1 MSPSPGSTDTGLS
14 SAPSPVTLESAEPA
28 RTSVWRRP
36 RPSQRAQ
43 RTDIAIGIAL
53 AVAGAFAAELMRSAS
68 PQPLDMGAGGIEGYF
83 LSAAVPLTLCF
94 RRRFP
99 LATLLATSVMFFIAG
114 ERLPLIGGANI
125 VTQVTLFMAI
135 YTAAAWAQD
144 RKRFQITIIFVVVS
158 MFIWLAFGFV
168 RALRADEI
176 TGSGVDGLLSPYV
189 AYVVHNIGIN
199 IAYFVGSWLWGL
211 TAWRTARQHDELL
224 RQAQELAEQQQGNAR
239 RAVIDERLRISR
251 ELHDVVAHHI
261 SSIGVQA
268 GGARR
273 VMDTNPE
280 AAKGALSV
288 IEESSRTA
296 VNEMRQ
302 LLGMLRAAD
311 PDLDEEVGVSAVR
324 APQANVDR
332 LPALVADASNE
343 QLSVG
348 YHQIGTTQKLPETV
362 SVSVYRI
369 VQEALT
375 NVRRHST
382 ARTANV
388 TLRYLEDAVEIEVI
402 DDGRPKHAPV
412 GSRLGHVGIRERV
425 ALLGGESEIGPRS
438 VGGFRVRARF
448 PVKEQQL

>member
-1 MSPSPGSTDTGLS
+1 METD
-14 SAPSPVTLESAEPA
+14 
-28 RTSVWRRP
+28 
-36 RPSQRAQ
+36 
-43 RTDIAIGIAL
+43 
-53 AVAGAFAAELMRSAS
+53 
-68 PQPLDMGAGGIEGYF
+68 
-83 LSAAVPLTLCF
+83 
-94 RRRFP
+94 
-99 LATLLATSVMFFIAG
+99 
-114 ERLPLIGGANI
+114 
-125 VTQVTLFMAI
+125 
-135 YTAAAWAQD
+135 
-144 RKRFQITIIFVVVS
+144 
-158 MFIWLAFGFV
+158 
-168 RALRADEI
+168 
-176 TGSGVDGLLSPYV
+176 
-189 AYVVHNIGIN
+189 
-199 IAYFVGSWLWGL
+199 
-211 TAWRTARQHDELL
+211 
-224 RQAQELAEQQQGNAR
+224 
-239 RAVIDERLRISR
+239 
-251 ELHDVVAHHI
+251 
-261 SSIGVQA
+261 
-268 GGARR
+268 
-273 VMDTNPE
+273 PE

-288 IEESSRTA
+288 IEDSSRTA

-311 PDLDEEVGVSAVR
+311 PDLDEEVGTPSIK

-332 LPALVADASNE
+332 LPALVADASGD

-348 YHQIGTTQKLPETV
+348 FHRIGTPVKLPETV

-388 TLRYLEDAVEIEVI
+388 TLRYLDEGAVEIEVI